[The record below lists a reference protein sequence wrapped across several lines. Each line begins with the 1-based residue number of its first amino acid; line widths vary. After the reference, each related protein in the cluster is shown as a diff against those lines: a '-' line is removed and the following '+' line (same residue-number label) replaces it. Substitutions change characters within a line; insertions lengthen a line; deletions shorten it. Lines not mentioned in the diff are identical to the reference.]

1 MEYVWSKLDS
11 FQWQNSWAIGI
22 KIWRAGHNNLWY
34 FISRLVDLNDGF
46 WAEFDVQKFATNNF
60 LKECDDALML
70 QLLEP
75 NNKDVLKVPHLAI
88 S

>member
-1 MEYVWSKLDS
+1 MVFYLKVS
-11 FQWQNSWAIGI
+11 G
-22 KIWRAGHNNLWY
+22 
-34 FISRLVDLNDGF
+34 LNDGL

-60 LKECDDALML
+60 LKKIEIFYCFFLQCDDALML

-75 NNKDVLKVPHLAI
+75 NSKDVLKVLHLAI